1 MWPRV
6 PKASEAV
13 VLRHRGRHACVAD
26 DDDNVPCGCLTDSL
40 AAERRGSG
48 ENVAVKGQD
57 EEFAVTQLR
66 MSTPQDGKPCG
77 SSRSLVRRIASHL
90 PLKPCVRANV
100 QLGAWRLGEGAREL
114 TLADIVW
121 VVDDEGE
128 SFTRLRTEVRPEACD
143 HGSLGSQLA
152 AAAMMLMG
160 RGGKESGSAEVRK
173 PRGDGGERGLATLL
187 EAAEPGECDCGVET
201 ASSEAALS
209 EAAPDPPVPSDDA
222 MRKIS
227 ALEEELARLRVQIA
241 MIVAVHEQQASC
253 STSPDGPAA
262 PPPPPP
268 GPPPPPPP
276 LPPTGADE
284 SSRMST
290 LALIKQRR
298 AEKGGGEGGAEK
310 AATACVPNMMD
321 VLKGIDKV
329 KLRTVDRS
337 PGGTPAKGKQ
347 GEVDEDDPVA
357 MIAAALKRKFA
368 HRYNRDASP
377 EKERA
382 AGRSRPLPHTGAEQ
396 PKFGQ
401 HMLRATGQRKSVEN
415 GARQLRH

>member
-1 MWPRV
+1 M
-6 PKASEAV
+6 
-13 VLRHRGRHACVAD
+13 G
-26 DDDNVPCGCLTDSL
+26 
-40 AAERRGSG
+40 
-48 ENVAVKGQD
+48 
-57 EEFAVTQLR
+57 
-66 MSTPQDGKPCG
+66 TPQDGKPYG

-128 SFTRLRTEVRPEACD
+128 SFTRLRTEVRPEVCD
-143 HGSLGSQLA
+143 HSSLGSQLA
-152 AAAMMLMG
+152 AAAAMMLVG
-160 RGGKESGSAEVRK
+160 CGGKESGSAGVRK

-201 ASSEAALS
+201 ASSVAASNEAAS
-209 EAAPDPPVPSDDA
+209 NEAASNEAVSNEAAPDPPVPSDEA

-227 ALEEELARLRVQIA
+227 ALEEELARLRKQIA

-253 STSPDGPAA
+253 STSPDGPSA

-276 LPPTGADE
+276 LPPTGAGE
-284 SSRMST
+284 SSRVST

-377 EKERA
+377 EKERT
-382 AGRSRPLPHTGAEQ
+382 GRGRPLPHTGPEQ

-401 HMLRATGQRKSVEN
+401 HMLRATGKRKSVEN

>member
-1 MWPRV
+1 MV
-6 PKASEAV
+6 ETVVEA
-13 VLRHRGRHACVAD
+13 LAEPSRA
-26 DDDNVPCGCLTDSL
+26 

-48 ENVAVKGQD
+48 ENVAVKGRD

-66 MSTPQDGKPCG
+66 MSTPQNGSAGVADGKPCG

-100 QLGAWRLGEGAREL
+100 Q
-114 TLADIVW
+114 
-121 VVDDEGE
+121 
-128 SFTRLRTEVRPEACD
+128 VRPEACD

-160 RGGKESGSAEVRK
+160 CGGKESGSAGVRK
-173 PRGDGGERGLATLL
+173 PQGDGGARGLATLL
-187 EAAEPGECDCGVET
+187 EAAEPGECDCGVES

-227 ALEEELARLRVQIA
+227 ALEEELARLRIQIA

-382 AGRSRPLPHTGAEQ
+382 AGRSRPLPHTGPEQ